1 VKADALASVVYVI
14 NRWQAGSDFDAITA
28 AVRGFR
34 WRHEV
39 KAHEIDS
46 PQRIAPQAVA
56 IEAEVA
62 TRANDLA
69 ATGRLVVLHN
79 PAGDDVWGGCT
90 RVVSFAQADVDFEM
104 ANDPLL
110 PDVAWSWLIDALRS
124 ADANHTATSGTVTTV
139 TSRSF
144 GDMDARPDSAE
155 VEIRC
160 SWTVV
165 DEQAMRCH
173 VEAWQELL
181 CQLAGLEPLIEGVIA
196 FSSRAQGR
204 P

>member
-1 VKADALASVVYVI
+1 VI
-14 NRWQAGSDFDAITA
+14 DRWNDDTNFATIAA
-28 AVRGFR
+28 AVRDFQ
-34 WRHEV
+34 WRPEV
-39 KAHEIDS
+39 HAYEITS
-46 PQRIAPQAVA
+46 PQKIAPFAVA
-56 IEAEVA
+56 FEAEVA
-62 TRANDLA
+62 TAVNDLA
-69 ATGRLVVLHN
+69 ASGRLVVLHN
-79 PAGDDVWGGCT
+79 PSGDSAWDGST
-90 RVVSFAQADVDFEM
+90 RIVSYAQADVDFEM

-110 PDVAWSWLIDALRS
+110 PDVAWSWLIDALHH
-124 ADANHTATSGTVTTV
+124 ADVEHTAASGTVTTM

-144 GDMDARPDSAE
+144 GELEKPDGAE

-165 DEQAMRCH
+165 DEESMSQH

-196 FSSRAQGR
+196 LTPRIQGS